1 MTEINIDEVV
11 ENCKKYRMRML
22 ELEMRIKTIS
32 VLFNNLLAARLAN
45 SPVDAVKLEAEILEL
60 LEVSE

>member
-22 ELEMRIKTIS
+22 ELEMRMKA
-32 VLFNNLLAARLAN
+32 VRGLLHKLLVNRN
-45 SPVDAVKLEAEILEL
+45 SPVYDEILEL

>member
-1 MTEINIDEVV
+1 MSEIDIDGVI

-22 ELEMRIKTIS
+22 ELEMRMKE
-32 VLFNNLLAARLAN
+32 VRRLLSKLLVNRN
-45 SPVDAVKLEAEILEL
+45 SPVYYEILEL

>member
-1 MTEINIDEVV
+1 MTEINIDDVV

>member
-22 ELEMRIKTIS
+22 ELEMRMKE
-32 VLFNNLLAARLAN
+32 VRRLLSKLLVNRN
-45 SPVDAVKLEAEILEL
+45 SPVYDEILEL

>member
-1 MTEINIDEVV
+1 MTEINIDNVV

-22 ELEMRIKTIS
+22 ELEMRMKA
-32 VLFNNLLAARLAN
+32 VRALLHKLLVNRN
-45 SPVDAVKLEAEILEL
+45 SPVYEEILEL

>member
-1 MTEINIDEVV
+1 MSEINIDDVV

-22 ELEMRIKTIS
+22 ELEMRMKE
-32 VLFNNLLAARLAN
+32 VRRLLSKLLVNRN
-45 SPVDAVKLEAEILEL
+45 SPVYYEILEL

>member
-22 ELEMRIKTIS
+22 ELEMRMKE
-32 VLFNNLLAARLAN
+32 VRRLLSKLLVNRN
-45 SPVDAVKLEAEILEL
+45 SPVYYEILEL

>member
-1 MTEINIDEVV
+1 MINMSEINIDEVV

-22 ELEMRIKTIS
+22 ELELRMKEVRR
-32 VLFNNLLAARLAN
+32 LLSKLLVNRN
-45 SPVDAVKLEAEILEL
+45 SPVYGEILEL